1 MDRSTGER
9 NEPREL
15 LSRFR
20 RWLDDPE
27 APPGIIHD
35 LASLNHELLGEFARL
50 FSGGELRSA
59 IATLITRARDSSVGA
74 PREAIALTRLA
85 TALGAC
91 YFTDDPQQDASV
103 EGDAWKAH
111 AASLLRAGD
120 YRDSDSA
127 CHHAASFY
135 SLVADEGSSY
145 ERTLLDIIQAQV
157 AHFLGDSERGLQL
170 AKDAATTL
178 ARAFPTK
185 KKDYIRARTIF
196 GTILVAVQRYD
207 EGLKALDDCAEAAR
221 QDGDTE
227 TLASLVN
234 NIGYVYM
241 QLGNRKAAR
250 ECFTTALQGFTSLGL
265 KTEMVRANG
274 GLARLAMQEGRYNEA
289 ISELYMARAAY
300 LELRMPV
307 VAAEVNAR
315 IIEALFA
322 AGRMR
327 DIPTLC
333 AQAVETF
340 TKANLPREAAK
351 ALAYMNAAA
360 QQGTL
365 TTDEVED
372 LREFFQRLQTEPDEL
387 FELTDEEGGG

>member
-1 MDRSTGER
+1 MDRTAGEG
-9 NEPREL
+9 NQAREL
-15 LSRFR
+15 LFRFR
-20 RWLDDPE
+20 RWLDDPDS
-27 APPGIIHD
+27 PPEIIRD

-50 FSGGELRSA
+50 FIAGELRSA
-59 IATLITRARDSSVGA
+59 ITTLVTRARDRSAGV
-74 PREAIALTRLA
+74 PREAIGLTRLA
-85 TALGAC
+85 TALCSC
-91 YFTDDPQQDASV
+91 YFTDDPRHDAAL

-111 AASLLRAGD
+111 AAALMRAGD
-120 YRDSDSA
+120 YSDSDSA
-127 CHHAASFY
+127 CRHAASFY
-135 SLVADEGSSY
+135 SLVDGEGSSY

-170 AKDAATTL
+170 AKDAAETL

-207 EGLKALDDCAEAAR
+207 EGLKTLDDCAEEAR
-221 QDGDTE
+221 RDGDTE

-250 ECFTTALQGFTSLGL
+250 QCFITALQGFTSLGL

-315 IIEALFA
+315 IMEALFA
-322 AGRMR
+322 AGRMK

-360 QQGTL
+360 QLRTL
-365 TTDEVED
+365 TTDAVQGV
-372 LREFFQRLQTEPDEL
+372 REFLERLQDDPDERFDL
-387 FELTDEEGGG
+387 IE